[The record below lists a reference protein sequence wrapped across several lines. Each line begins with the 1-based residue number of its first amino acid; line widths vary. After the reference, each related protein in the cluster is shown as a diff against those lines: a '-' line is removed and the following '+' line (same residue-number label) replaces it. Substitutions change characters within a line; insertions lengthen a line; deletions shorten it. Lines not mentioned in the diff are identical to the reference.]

1 MSDGNISFA
10 LFLYENPQEI
20 ATLLSQGILG
30 FSAGN
35 NSNVTEMEEIE
46 DVNIFRIDGMSPCA
60 LLYIANRGQGNPPPL
75 PPNFRL

>member
-10 LFLYENPQEI
+10 LFLYEYPQEI

-35 NSNVTEMEEIE
+35 SSNVTEMEEIE
-46 DVNIFRIDGMSPCA
+46 DVNIFRIDGMSLCTLRYTA
-60 LLYIANRGQGNPPPL
+60 TET
-75 PPNFRL
+75 

>member
-10 LFLYENPQEI
+10 LFLYEYPQEI

-35 NSNVTEMEEIE
+35 SSNVTEMEEIE
-46 DVNIFRIDGMSPCA
+46 DVNIFRIDGISLCTLRYTA
-60 LLYIANRGQGNPPPL
+60 TET
-75 PPNFRL
+75 